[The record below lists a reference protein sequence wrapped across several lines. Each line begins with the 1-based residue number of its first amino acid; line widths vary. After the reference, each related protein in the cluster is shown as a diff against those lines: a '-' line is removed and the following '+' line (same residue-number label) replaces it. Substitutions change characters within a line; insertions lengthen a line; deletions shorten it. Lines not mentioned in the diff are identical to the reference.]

1 MSGKGSYL
9 SGIFFLKISQVPVTW
24 KVNVTKIQSWEGIEP
39 RPSLNVVERA
49 TTPHPRIKLL
59 ILIFNKYLI

>member
-1 MSGKGSYL
+1 MVGLGL
-9 SGIFFLKISQVPVTW
+9 EAVTETLQVPVTW